1 MIDGARLGDDQRG
14 AALHAAAVVLAQPVV
29 RGPVN
34 APVALHARHDE
45 PVPELKAANPE
56 RLVKRC
62 DVVVG
67 CRCRGLVKLG
77 HAPPLPPNHCA
88 FNLCCRLPGRLA
100 LLLQETWLEI
110 WA

>member
-1 MIDGARLGDDQRG
+1 MAHDSETIS
-14 AALHAAAVVLAQPVV
+14 AAPPQHAAAVVLAQPVV

-77 HAPPLPPNHCA
+77 HALPFH
-88 FNLCCRLPGRLA
+88 RTIA
-100 LLLQETWLEI
+100 LSI
-110 WA
+110 IAADCPAA

>member
-1 MIDGARLGDDQRG
+1 MIDGARLGDDQCS
-14 AALHAAAVVLAQPVV
+14 AAEHAAAVVLAQPMV
-29 RGPVN
+29 RGAVN

-56 RLVKRC
+56 RLEKRR

-77 HAPPLPPNHCA
+77 HALPPAAGPLRFQSLPPIA
-88 FNLCCRLPGRLA
+88 FPPSLSSAG
-100 LLLQETWLEI
+100 I
-110 WA
+110 